1 MNKQPKE
8 FDRFL
13 SLIGEEAFENLQ
25 KKKILVVGLG
35 GVGSYVVESLVRSG
49 ILNMVIVDPDT
60 VDITNINRQLIA
72 LHSTIGK
79 KKVDVIFSRIKDI
92 NPNCQVKKYDIF
104 LNRDNQDFLLEEKYD
119 YVIDCCDTM
128 DTKKLLIDF
137 SIRSNTPLISSMGTA
152 NKMDPSKLEIVEIRK
167 TMNDPVARILR
178 KYVKDQKYN
187 QKIMVLS
194 SRELPKKKGTMLAS
208 NAFVPSTAGLLL
220 SSYVIRK
227 IINDEK

>member
-8 FDRFL
+8 FERL
-13 SLIGEEAFENLQ
+13 ISLIGEEAFERLQ

-35 GVGSYVVESLVRSG
+35 GVGSYLVESLVRSG
-49 ILNMVIVDPDT
+49 ISNLTIVDPDV

-79 KKVDVIFSRIKDI
+79 KKVDVVSSRIKDI
-92 NPNCQVKKYDIF
+92 NPNCQVEKQDIF
-104 LNRDNQDFLLEEKYD
+104 LNRENQNLILEREYDFI
-119 YVIDCCDTM
+119 IDCCDSM

-137 SIRSNTPLISSMGTA
+137 SMHSNTPLASSMGTA

-178 KYVKDQKYN
+178 KYVKDQKYDK
-187 QKIMVLS
+187 KIMVLS
-194 SRELPKKKGTMLAS
+194 SKELPKKNGTILAS
-208 NAFVPSTAGLLL
+208 NAFVPSTAGLIL

>member
-1 MNKQPKE
+1 MSKQSKE

-79 KKVDVIFSRIKDI
+79 KKVDAVSSRIKDI

-167 TMNDPVARILR
+167 TINDPVARILR

>member
-1 MNKQPKE
+1 MNRQLKE

-13 SLIGEEAFENLQ
+13 SLIGEEAFEKIQ
-25 KKKILVVGLG
+25 KKKILVIGLG

-49 ILNMVIVDPDT
+49 ISNITIVDSDI

-79 KKVDVIFSRIKDI
+79 KKVDVVSSRIKDI
-92 NPNCQVKKYDIF
+92 NPNCQVKKKDIF
-104 LNRDNQDFLLEEKYD
+104 LNSENQNLVLKKEYD
-119 YVIDCCDTM
+119 YVIDCCDSM

-137 SIRSNTPLISSMGTA
+137 SIHYSIPLISSMGTA
-152 NKMDPSKLEIVEIRK
+152 NKMDPSKLEIVELKK
-167 TMNDPVARILR
+167 TINDPVARILR
-178 KYVKDQKYN
+178 KYVKDQNYH

-194 SRELPKKKGTMLAS
+194 SKELPKKNGTILAS
-208 NAFVPSTAGLLL
+208 NAFVPSTAGLLI